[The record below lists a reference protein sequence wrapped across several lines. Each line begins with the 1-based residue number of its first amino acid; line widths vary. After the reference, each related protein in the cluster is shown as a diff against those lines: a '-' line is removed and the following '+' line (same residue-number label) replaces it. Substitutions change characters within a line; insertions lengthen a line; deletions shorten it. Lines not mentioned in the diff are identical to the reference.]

1 MNLKCKIINKLK
13 SRSKGKKTLEQIEK
27 SILSTIYVCE
37 ITGKNPIEKILE
49 NKMVSEEQI
58 LKKMDKLIQE
68 NLINQDKK
76 TLTEIGRGSL
86 RVVLAGGVF
95 DIIHPGH
102 ISTLNAA
109 KALGDVL
116 VVVVATDN
124 TAVKM
129 KKRRPIHS
137 QEQRQELVNSL
148 AVVDLCLIGQ
158 ENDIF
163 KTVNLVKPQIIA
175 LGYDQVHQEQFIT
188 EGCKKIQLDAKVA
201 RLQSPI
207 PESSSS
213 KIEKE
218 YGESIH
224 GI

>member
-1 MNLKCKIINKLK
+1 MFVC
-13 SRSKGKKTLEQIEK
+13 QIE
-27 SILSTIYVCE
+27 
-37 ITGKNPIEKILE
+37 GKEALG
-49 NKMVSEEQI
+49 I
-58 LKKMDKLIQE
+58 LKKKTILSEDIINSEIDDLIK
-68 NLINQDKK
+68 NQFVNEDRNS
-76 TLTEIGRGSL
+76 LTEKGRNSL
-86 RVVLAGGVF
+86 CVVLAGGVF

-102 ISTLNAA
+102 IHTLNAA
-109 KALGDVL
+109 KELGDVL

-129 KKRRPIHS
+129 KKRRPLHA

-148 AVVDLCLIGQ
+148 STVDLCLIGQ
-158 ENDIF
+158 EDDIF
-163 KTVNLVKPQIIA
+163 KTVNHVKPQIIA
-175 LGYDQVHQEQFIT
+175 LGYDQVHQEKFIT
-188 EGCKKIQLDAKVA
+188 EGCKKIELDAKVA

-213 KIEKE
+213 KIQKE

>member
-1 MNLKCKIINKLK
+1 MEQSQKAILSIIFVCQIE
-13 SRSKGKKTLEQIEK
+13 GKETLE
-27 SILSTIYVCE
+27 
-37 ITGKNPIEKILE
+37 
-49 NKMVSEEQI
+49 I
-58 LKKMDKLIQE
+58 LKKKTMLSEDIINSE
-68 NLINQDKK
+68 IDNLIKNQFVNEDRNS
-76 TLTEIGRGSL
+76 LTEKGRNSL
-86 RVVLAGGVF
+86 CVVLAGGVF

-102 ISTLNAA
+102 IHTLNAA
-109 KALGDVL
+109 KELGDVL

-129 KKRRPIHS
+129 KKRRPLHA

-148 AVVDLCLIGQ
+148 STVDLCLIGQ
-158 ENDIF
+158 EDDIF
-163 KTVNLVKPQIIA
+163 KTVNHVKPQIIA
-175 LGYDQVHQEQFIT
+175 LGYDQIHQEKFIT

-213 KIEKE
+213 KIQKE
-218 YGESIH
+218 YGKSIH

>member
-1 MNLKCKIINKLK
+1 MLESNQKI
-13 SRSKGKKTLEQIEK
+13 
-27 SILSTIYVCE
+27 ILSTIYVSQLDG
-37 ITGKNPIEKILE
+37 TDPIEKIKE
-49 NKMVSEEQI
+49 KTTFSDDEINSKI
-58 LKKMDKLIQE
+58 DDLIK
-68 NLINQDKK
+68 NQLVNEDK
-76 TLTEIGRGSL
+76 TLTESGRNSL
-86 RVVLAGGVF
+86 KVVLAGGVF

-102 ISTLNAA
+102 IYTLNAA
-109 KALGDVL
+109 KSLGDVL

-129 KKRRPIHS
+129 KKRQPLHS

-148 AVVDLCLIGQ
+148 STVDLCLIGQ
-158 ENDIF
+158 EDDIF
-163 KTVNLVKPQIIA
+163 KTVNNVRPQIIA
-175 LGYDQVHQEQFIT
+175 LGYDQVHQEKFIT
-188 EGCKKIQLDAKVA
+188 DGCKKINLDAKVA

-207 PESSSS
+207 PDSSSS

>member
-1 MNLKCKIINKLK
+1 MYVCQINGK
-13 SRSKGKKTLEQIEK
+13 SAFEIIEK
-27 SILSTIYVCE
+27 KSLLSADVI
-37 ITGKNPIEKILE
+37 NSKI
-49 NKMVSEEQI
+49 
-58 LKKMDKLIQE
+58 DKLIK
-68 NLINQDKK
+68 NQLVNEDRN
-76 TLTEIGRGSL
+76 TLTEIGRNSL
-86 RVVLAGGVF
+86 HVVLAGGVF

-102 ISTLNAA
+102 IYTLNAA

-124 TAVKM
+124 TSEKM
-129 KKRRPIHS
+129 KKRRPLHT

-148 AVVDLCLIGQ
+148 SMVDLCLVGQ
-158 ENDIF
+158 EDDIF
-163 KTVNLVKPQIIA
+163 KTVNRVRPQIIA
-175 LGYDQVHQEQFIT
+175 LGYDQVHQEKFIT
-188 EGCKKIQLDAKVA
+188 DGCKKIELEAKVA

>member
-1 MNLKCKIINKLK
+1 M
-13 SRSKGKKTLEQIEK
+13 TQIY
-27 SILSTIYVCE
+27 LSG
-37 ITGKNPIEKILE
+37 ITGKSYKDNLKTKKGFTENIINSKIDELVK
-49 NKMVSEEQI
+49 N
-58 LKKMDKLIQE
+58 KLITE
-68 NLINQDKK
+68 DKNA
-76 TLTEIGRGSL
+76 LTELGRSSL

-102 ISTLNAA
+102 IHTLNAA
-109 KALGDVL
+109 KILGDVL

-124 TAVKM
+124 TAIKM
-129 KKRRPIHS
+129 KKRQPLHS
-137 QEQRQELVNSL
+137 KEQRQELVNSL
-148 AVVDLCLIGQ
+148 SMVDLCLIGQ
-158 ENDIF
+158 EDDIF

-175 LGYDQVHQEQFIT
+175 LGYDQVHQEKFII
-188 EGCKKIQLDAKVA
+188 EGCKKINLDAKVA

-213 KIEKE
+213 KIQKE

>member
-1 MNLKCKIINKLK
+1 LNLKCNIINKLK
-13 SRSKGKKTLEQIEK
+13 SRSKSKKTLNQIEK
-27 SILSTIYVCE
+27 KILSTLYVTQ
-37 ITGKNPIEKILE
+37 ITGENPIKKILE
-49 NKMVSEEQI
+49 NSMISEEQVSEKI
-58 LKKMDKLIQE
+58 EKLTQD
-68 NLINQDKK
+68 NLVNQDKM

-86 RVVLAGGVF
+86 RVILAGGVF

-109 KALGDVL
+109 KILGDVL

-148 AVVDLCLIGQ
+148 SVVDLCLIGQ

-188 EGCKKIQLDAKVA
+188 EGCKKIKLDAKVA

>member
-1 MNLKCKIINKLK
+1 MYVCQIE
-13 SRSKGKKTLEQIEK
+13 GKPPFEQIKKK
-27 SILSTIYVCE
+27 SLLSADAINSKIDE
-37 ITGKNPIEKILE
+37 LIKNQLVNEDR
-49 NKMVSEEQI
+49 S
-58 LKKMDKLIQE
+58 
-68 NLINQDKK
+68 
-76 TLTEIGRGSL
+76 TLTEIGRDSL
-86 RVVLAGGVF
+86 HVVLSGGVF

-102 ISTLNAA
+102 IYTLNAA

-124 TAVKM
+124 TSEKM
-129 KKRRPIHS
+129 KKRKPLHT

-148 AVVDLCLIGQ
+148 SMVDLCLVGQ
-158 ENDIF
+158 EDDIF
-163 KTVNLVKPQIIA
+163 KTVDRVRPQIIA
-175 LGYDQVHQEQFIT
+175 LGYDQVHQEKFIT
-188 EGCKKIQLDAKVA
+188 DGCKRIDLEAKVA

-218 YGESIH
+218 YGKDIH